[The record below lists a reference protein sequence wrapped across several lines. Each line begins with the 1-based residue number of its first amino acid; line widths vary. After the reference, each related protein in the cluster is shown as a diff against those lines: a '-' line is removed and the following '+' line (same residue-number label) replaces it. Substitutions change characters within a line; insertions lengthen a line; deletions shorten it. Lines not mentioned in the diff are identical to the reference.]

1 MRHFEDLSDV
11 RLRGPC
17 AYCGEE
23 TLEDELTKDHVPSK
37 GLLDRPYP
45 AHLPTVP
52 VHLECNSQFSSGEE
66 YLALF
71 LASVICDST
80 DVDPKRFPRQ
90 ARALARNTAL
100 RQRIGGARADQTEG
114 GEAFWRPELERVERV
129 IVKNAKGHVLF
140 ESGQSISRQPD
151 HVAFAPLLS
160 LPEETKAAFESLPDS
175 GLWAEVGSRKFQKQV
190 LDFGRT
196 DINDWHVVQENRYRY
211 AVDDSLAVRM
221 VLFKYL
227 AAEVAWTD

>member
-1 MRHFEDLSDV
+1 MRHYEDCSDA
-11 RLRGPC
+11 RLRGACP
-17 AYCGEE
+17 YCGKKATEN
-23 TLEDELTKDHVPSK
+23 ELTKDHVPSK

-52 VHLECNSQFSSGEE
+52 VHLECNRQFSPDEE

-100 RQRIGGARADQTEG
+100 RQRIGGARRDQTEEG
-114 GEAFWRPELERVERV
+114 AAVWQPELERVERV
-129 IVKNAKGHVLF
+129 IVKNARGHVLF
-140 ESGQSISRQPD
+140 EIGQSISRQPD
-151 HVAFAPLLS
+151 HVTFAPLLS
-160 LPEETKAAFESLPDS
+160 LQEETRAAFESLPDP

-196 DINDWHVVQENRYRY
+196 VVDDWHLVQENRYRY
-211 AVDDSLAVRM
+211 AVDESVVVRM
-221 VLFKYL
+221 VLFEYL
-227 AAEVAWTD
+227 AAEVIWAD